1 MALLKGS
8 ASCVRFRVDGEL
20 PSSPLEFIAQKVSS
34 YSFRDIDESFDE
46 FSIGWVSIAN
56 MFDSAFSY
64 SSHIC
69 GDFVILT
76 LRIDERKVSSAVLK
90 KMTQKEEE
98 RIKKEKQIPRVGRA
112 MKVEIRERIKA
123 ELMRKS
129 IPIPAVYDL
138 CWNLSDSTLLFFS
151 TNKKAQAVLED
162 YFKECFGLRL
172 QQQIP
177 YNTAEQLLSGSEL
190 SERLAIITPTLF
202 I

>member
-46 FSIGWVSIAN
+46 FSIGWVSIVN
-56 MFDSAFSY
+56 MFDSTFSY
-64 SSHIC
+64 SSHLC

-98 RIKKEKQIPRVGRA
+98 RIKKEKQIPRIGRA

-129 IPIPAVYDL
+129 VPIPAVYDL

-190 SERLAIITPTLF
+190 SEQLARITPTLF

>member
-20 PSSPLEFIAQKVSS
+20 PPSPFDLIAQKVASH
-34 YSFRDIDESFDE
+34 SFRDIDESYDE
-46 FSIGWVSIAN
+46 SSIGWVSVAN
-56 MFDSAFSY
+56 MFDSSFSY

-69 GDFVILT
+69 GDYVILT

-98 RIKKEKQIPRVGRA
+98 RIKKEKQIPRIGRA
-112 MKVEIRERIKA
+112 MKVEMRERIKA

-129 IPIPAVYDL
+129 IPIPAIYDV
-138 CWNLSDSTLLFFS
+138 CWNLSDSTLIFFS
-151 TNKKAQAVLED
+151 TNKKAQAILED

-177 YNTAEQLLSGSEL
+177 YNTAEQLLSSSEF
-190 SERLAIITPTLF
+190 SEQLEIITPTLF

>member
-1 MALLKGS
+1 M
-8 ASCVRFRVDGEL
+8 RFRVDGEL

-98 RIKKEKQIPRVGRA
+98 RIKMEKQIPRVGRA

>member
-1 MALLKGS
+1 M
-8 ASCVRFRVDGEL
+8 RFRVDGEL

>member
-20 PSSPLEFIAQKVSS
+20 PSNPFEFIAGKVAS
-34 YSFRDIDESFDE
+34 YSFRDIDESYDE
-46 FSIGWVSIAN
+46 SSIGWVSVVN
-56 MFDSAFSY
+56 MFDSTFSY

-69 GDFVILT
+69 GDYVLLT

-90 KMTQKEEE
+90 KLTQKEEE
-98 RIKKEKQIPRVGRA
+98 RIKKEKQIPRIGRA
-112 MKVEIRERIKA
+112 MKVEMRERIKT

-129 IPIPAVYDL
+129 VPIPAIYDL

-162 YFKECFGLRL
+162 YFKESFGLRL

-177 YNTAEQLLSGSEL
+177 YNIAEQLLSNTEL
-190 SERLAIITPTLF
+190 SERLEIITPTIF

>member
-20 PSSPLEFIAQKVSS
+20 PSNPFEFIAGKVAS
-34 YSFRDIDESFDE
+34 YSFRDIDESYDE
-46 FSIGWVSIAN
+46 SSIGWVSVVN

-69 GDFVILT
+69 GDYVILT

-90 KMTQKEEE
+90 KLTQKEEE
-98 RIKKEKQIPRVGRA
+98 RIKKEKQIPRIGRA
-112 MKVEIRERIKA
+112 MKVEIRERIKT

-129 IPIPAVYDL
+129 VPIPAIYDL

-162 YFKECFGLRL
+162 YFKESFGLRL

-177 YNTAEQLLSGSEL
+177 YNIAEQLLSNTEL
-190 SERLAIITPTLF
+190 SERVEIITPTIF